1 MSIQVDVTEKYC
13 LGTLGTKMCPL
24 YFPTPGCYYNGYIS
38 DHQGLCRYL
47 WTFYGYNS
55 HKSPT
60 EYGKYVWQAGLK
72 IIFILNKYENLE
84 STQISLNLNT
94 WMFEN

>member
-1 MSIQVDVTEKYC
+1 MSSECDRKVISMVVVQKCV
-13 LGTLGTKMCPL
+13 LNTLSST
-24 YFPTPGCYYNGYIS
+24 TGCYYNGYIS

-94 WMFEN
+94 WIFEN